1 MDKVGN
7 FKTTAL
13 IRVIV
18 IIYLL
23 SQGLLLFIFFLVKTI
38 PNLDI
43 SIIDSYEFILSKT
56 IPILIVS
63 VILIYANKFFDKIPW
78 ISSMLFEVPVLK
90 GEYNGVVKQREGK
103 EYIVTASIE
112 QTLSSVEFELIS
124 LGGSISTSESISF
137 EKHGMNHWKVFI
149 NIKNLNTKTPDD
161 TKDYHGTCVLDFNI
175 RNQKLTGFYFTSRQ
189 IFGTLELQKIKL

>member
-23 SQGLLLFIFFLVKTI
+23 SQGLLLFIFFLVKKI

-63 VILIYANKFFDKIPW
+63 VLLIYANKFFDKIPW

-90 GEYNGVVKQREGK
+90 GEYKGVVKQKEGK
-103 EYIVTASIE
+103 EYLVTVSIE

-124 LGGSISTSESISF
+124 PGGSISTSESISF
-137 EKHGMNHWKVFI
+137 EKHGINHWKVFI
-149 NIKNLNTKTPDD
+149 NIKNFNTKIPDD
-161 TKDYHGTCVLDFNI
+161 PKDYYGTCVLDFNI
-175 RNQKLTGFYFTSRQ
+175 RKQKLTGFYFTSRQ
-189 IFGTLELQKIKL
+189 IFGTLELQKI